1 MLAGEGNQF
10 DLKASRMA
18 ELAALAKAAGRE
30 PYPITTFGTPRDPDA
45 IAKLAAA
52 GVTRCIFGLTA
63 APAEDVLPR
72 LDKIARLIETV
83 RG

>member
-1 MLAGEGNQF
+1 MMGRDGTQLDRRPARWAERAGFARE
-10 DLKASRMA
+10 
-18 ELAALAKAAGRE
+18 AGHK
-30 PYPITTFGTPRDPDA
+30 PSPITTFGPPRAPDA
-45 IAKLAAA
+45 IAKRAQA

-72 LDKIARLIETV
+72 LDKIARLVETM